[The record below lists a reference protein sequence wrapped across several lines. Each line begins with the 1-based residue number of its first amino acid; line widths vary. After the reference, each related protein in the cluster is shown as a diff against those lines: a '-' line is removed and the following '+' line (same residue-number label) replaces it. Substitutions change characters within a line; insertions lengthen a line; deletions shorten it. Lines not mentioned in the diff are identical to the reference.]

1 VRSIGE
7 QGEGLRRNRRLAVF
21 LRALAPVALVTGVLA
36 GCAAPTHYMGIDI
49 SNPAPAFALSPE
61 QIAFFQEQN
70 LLLAQAQA
78 QAQAVGCIPAEPDSK
93 AADVQVGEDVPVSN
107 ADQRAA
113 CHAIAEQLAMLETR
127 RPALAFKR
135 SYADMPLTA
144 LASEAQRGSK
154 EAQLELGIRFEE
166 GKGVERD
173 LGKARKLYAQAASD
187 SGGTIWVYSPA
198 VGNGTKGRTIPVNTG
213 PKRSGLVE
221 AKLRLEEVE

>member
-1 VRSIGE
+1 MRSIGE
-7 QGEGLRRNRRLAVF
+7 QGEGLRRNRRVAVSLRTLA
-21 LRALAPVALVTGVLA
+21 LVALLTGVLA

-49 SNPAPAFALSPE
+49 SNPAPAYTLSPE

-78 QAQAVGCIPAEPDSK
+78 AGCIPAEPDSK
-93 AADVQVGEDVPVSN
+93 AADVQVGEDVPGSN

-113 CHAIAEQLAMLETR
+113 CHAIAVQLAMLETR
-127 RPALAFKR
+127 RPALAFRR

-154 EAQLELGIRFEE
+154 QAQLELGIRFEE

-173 LGKARKLYAQAASD
+173 LDKARKLYAQAASD

-213 PKRSGLVE
+213 PKRSGLAE
-221 AKLRLEEVE
+221 AKRRLKGVE